1 MNFYS
6 LRDLRSE
13 SKTMWN
19 DLQNG
24 SEVIITNN
32 GKPSAIVINIPDG
45 CFDEMVQA
53 VRQAKAMIALNN
65 MRQRAEKEGFKPD
78 EEIEALIDEARNGG

>member
-13 SKTMWN
+13 SKAMWN

-65 MRQRAEKEGFKPD
+65 MRQRAEKEGFKSD

>member
-13 SKTMWN
+13 SKIMWN

-65 MRQRAEKEGFKPD
+65 MRQRAEKEGFKSD